1 MDLDRQIG
9 GRPSLITSRTIV
21 LHDESYDN
29 ISLEFAANQ
38 TALNQEFLVSPCWSL
53 S

>member
-1 MDLDRQIG
+1 MDLDRQS
-9 GRPSLITSRTIV
+9 RPSLITSRTIV